1 MILAYKETKDF
12 LKRQMNGITGH
23 IEVAGYPFDSV
34 EWGEED
40 KIGKDEIYT
49 WGDTWWAYEQT
60 AYWVDGLTRCAILLR
75 DKSALQKAEEI
86 IYRVLENADE
96 DGYIGPKFLKEIK
109 NSYSRWPHVVF
120 FRALMALYE
129 YNHDKKIYQNV
140 ELRHLLASSKVSFL

>member
-34 EWGEED
+34 EWGKED

-60 AYWVDGLTRCAILLR
+60 AYWVDGLPVALFYFEINRRYKRRKKSFIECLKMRMKMVIL
-75 DKSALQKAEEI
+75 
-86 IYRVLENADE
+86 
-96 DGYIGPKFLKEIK
+96 GPNF
-109 NSYSRWPHVVF
+109 
-120 FRALMALYE
+120 
-129 YNHDKKIYQNV
+129 
-140 ELRHLLASSKVSFL
+140 